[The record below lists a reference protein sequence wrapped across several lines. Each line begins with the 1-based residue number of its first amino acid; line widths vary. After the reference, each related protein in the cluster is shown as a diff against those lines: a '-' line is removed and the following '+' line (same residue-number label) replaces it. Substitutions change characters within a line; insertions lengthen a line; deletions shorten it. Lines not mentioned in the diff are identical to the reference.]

1 MALLLI
7 ITRIVFF
14 ISVGLYIYFFSRR
27 KSHDVA
33 IQMWLTIAVGM
44 LAGLLSAII
53 DVNLGNYTLS
63 AVQISLALYS
73 AAIIYSLWKLS
84 LELKKRRH

>member
-7 ITRIVFF
+7 ITRILFF
-14 ISVGLYIYFFSRR
+14 ISVGIYLYFFSRR
-27 KSHDVA
+27 KSHDVV

-44 LAGLLSAII
+44 LAGLASALI

-73 AAIIYSLWKLS
+73 ATIIYSLWKLS
-84 LELKKRRH
+84 LELKKRRQ